1 MKLLIFGGTIVNE
14 GQKFRG
20 SVIIED
26 DRIKEVFKG
35 EDTLSQNDFDKV
47 INATDCIV
55 MPGVIDE
62 HVHFREPG
70 LTEKADIDS
79 ESKAAAFGGVTSYF
93 DMPNTI
99 PQTTTIE
106 NLNQKF
112 ELARQ
117 KSHINYGFFFGATN
131 SNYSNLKDID
141 KHRIPGI
148 KLFMGAS
155 TGNMLVD
162 KYASL
167 LHIFETASSIGL
179 PIMVHCEDSET
190 INANMDRMR
199 KTYGDDP
206 PVILHPAIRSEEACF
221 ESSALAA
228 QLAKT
233 FNTRLHIAHISTA
246 REIHLLGGNITGE
259 AVVAHLLFDTND
271 YTTKGALIKCNPS
284 IKTSNDRDTLLDAV
298 NRGIISTIAT
308 DHAPHLL
315 SQKQGGCYK
324 AASGMPSIQ
333 FSLVSMLEL
342 SDKGLFSIERIIEC
356 MCHAPAR
363 IFEVRDRGFLSPG
376 MKADITIV
384 RRQETPWI
392 VEDEMVVSKCEW
404 SPMSGMSF
412 HWKVEHTI
420 CNGKHVYDKGV
431 FNNNIHGEEIEFR

>member
-131 SNYSNLKDID
+131 SN
-141 KHRIPGI
+141 
-148 KLFMGAS
+148 
-155 TGNMLVD
+155 
-162 KYASL
+162 
-167 LHIFETASSIGL
+167 
-179 PIMVHCEDSET
+179 
-190 INANMDRMR
+190 
-199 KTYGDDP
+199 
-206 PVILHPAIRSEEACF
+206 
-221 ESSALAA
+221 
-228 QLAKT
+228 
-233 FNTRLHIAHISTA
+233 
-246 REIHLLGGNITGE
+246 
-259 AVVAHLLFDTND
+259 
-271 YTTKGALIKCNPS
+271 
-284 IKTSNDRDTLLDAV
+284 
-298 NRGIISTIAT
+298 
-308 DHAPHLL
+308 
-315 SQKQGGCYK
+315 
-324 AASGMPSIQ
+324 
-333 FSLVSMLEL
+333 
-342 SDKGLFSIERIIEC
+342 
-356 MCHAPAR
+356 
-363 IFEVRDRGFLSPG
+363 
-376 MKADITIV
+376 
-384 RRQETPWI
+384 
-392 VEDEMVVSKCEW
+392 
-404 SPMSGMSF
+404 
-412 HWKVEHTI
+412 
-420 CNGKHVYDKGV
+420 
-431 FNNNIHGEEIEFR
+431 